1 MLKRNKQQTNTKQ
14 RNLISFY
21 KPKST
26 IAEQYRTIRTN
37 IDFSQV
43 SGELKTIMVTSAGP
57 GEGKSTT
64 AANIAVTMA
73 QQGKNVLLID
83 ADLRKPTMQY
93 TFRLSNTHG
102 LTTLLTKQSIFE
114 DTIQKS
120 EVEHLFLL
128 TSGPIPPNPAEL
140 LSSPAMESFVKHAL
154 TLFDIVI
161 VDTPPVLAV
170 TDAQILANTCDGTVF
185 VTRSGVT
192 EKEAAI
198 KAKDLLKKAKARL
211 LGAVLN
217 GKPTSKSDSH
227 YYYYYGN
234 D

>member
-1 MLKRNKQQTNTKQ
+1 MLKLNKQSTTKQ
-14 RNLISFY
+14 RNLVSFY

-43 SGELKTIMVTSAGP
+43 SGDLKTVMVTSAGP

-64 AANIAVTMA
+64 AANLAVVMA

-93 TFRLSNTHG
+93 TYRLSNTQG
-102 LTTLLTKQSIFE
+102 LTTLLTKKSSYE
-114 DTIQKS
+114 ETIKKT
-120 EVEHLFLL
+120 EVDHLFIL

-140 LSSPAMESFVKHAL
+140 LSSPAMDSFIKHAL
-154 TLFDIVI
+154 TLFDVVLI
-161 VDTPPVLAV
+161 DTPPVLAV
-170 TDAQILANTCDGTVF
+170 TDAQILANVCDGTVL

-192 EKEAAI
+192 EKEAAV
-198 KAKDLLKKAKARL
+198 KAKELLSKAKARI
-211 LGAVLN
+211 LGVVLN
-217 GKPTSKSDSH
+217 GKPITKSDSH
-227 YYYYYGN
+227 YYYYYGE
-234 D
+234 